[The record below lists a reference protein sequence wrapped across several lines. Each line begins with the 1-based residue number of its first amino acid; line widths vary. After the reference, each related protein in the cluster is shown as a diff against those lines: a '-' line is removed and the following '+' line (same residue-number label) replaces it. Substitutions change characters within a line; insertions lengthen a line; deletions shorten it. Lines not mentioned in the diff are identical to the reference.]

1 MNEVT
6 TTVDDATRSAPG
18 ASGRRARTLL
28 HTRLERQAGRTPEMQ
43 AAYDDARAAARF
55 GEAVYRLRT
64 SKGWTQRQLAD
75 AAGMKQQS
83 ISRIEESASALPT
96 LTVIH
101 RIAKALGADARVDIH
116 TGEGTD
122 TFEFTLTPQAA

>member
-1 MNEVT
+1 ML
-6 TTVDDATRSAPG
+6 P
-18 ASGRRARTLL
+18 
-28 HTRLERQAGRTPEMQ
+28 TRLERQAARTPEMQ

-55 GEAVYRLRT
+55 GEAVYQLRT
-64 SKGWTQRQLAD
+64 AKGWSRRQLAD

-96 LTVIH
+96 LAVIH
-101 RIAKALGADARVDIH
+101 KIAKALGAEARVDIH
-116 TGEGTD
+116 TGEGAD